1 MTLLCPP
8 ISKRTPGQ
16 LGSNYLNITTM
27 QTFFSAQEL
36 YFHEAISEAF
46 KVMVEDST
54 IFLDEYNQ
62 NSLIIFLVFLFYQII
77 VLIVIREKI
86 ISKLKNDIFKSRGIL
101 NLIPDNFFETN
112 RSRVENLIKKLKD

>member
-1 MTLLCPP
+1 M
-8 ISKRTPGQ
+8 
-16 LGSNYLNITTM
+16 M
-27 QTFFSAQEL
+27 Q
-36 YFHEAISEAF
+36 
-46 KVMVEDST
+46 DST
-54 IFLDEYNQ
+54 IFLDEYSQ

-77 VLIVIREKI
+77 VLIVVREKI

>member
-1 MTLLCPP
+1 ML
-8 ISKRTPGQ
+8 
-16 LGSNYLNITTM
+16 
-27 QTFFSAQEL
+27 
-36 YFHEAISEAF
+36 
-46 KVMVEDST
+46 DST
-54 IFLDEYNQ
+54 IFLDEYSQ

-77 VLIVIREKI
+77 VLIVVREKI

>member
-1 MTLLCPP
+1 MML
-8 ISKRTPGQ
+8 
-16 LGSNYLNITTM
+16 
-27 QTFFSAQEL
+27 
-36 YFHEAISEAF
+36 
-46 KVMVEDST
+46 DST
-54 IFLDEYNQ
+54 IFLDEYSQ

-77 VLIVIREKI
+77 VLIVVREKI

>member
-1 MTLLCPP
+1 
-8 ISKRTPGQ
+8 
-16 LGSNYLNITTM
+16 M

-46 KVMVEDST
+46 NVMVRDST
-54 IFLDEYNQ
+54 DFLDEYGQ
-62 NSLIIFLVFLFYQII
+62 ESLIIFLAFLAYQII
-77 VLIVIREKI
+77 VLIVVREKI

-112 RSRVENLIKKLKD
+112 RNRVENLIKKLKD

>member
-1 MTLLCPP
+1 
-8 ISKRTPGQ
+8 
-16 LGSNYLNITTM
+16 M

-36 YFHEAISEAF
+36 YFHEAITEAL
-46 KVMVEDST
+46 KVMMQDST
-54 IFLDEYNQ
+54 VFLDEYSQ

-77 VLIVIREKI
+77 VLIVVREKI

-112 RSRVENLIKKLKD
+112 RSRVENLITKLKD

>member
-1 MTLLCPP
+1 
-8 ISKRTPGQ
+8 
-16 LGSNYLNITTM
+16 M

-46 KVMVEDST
+46 NVMVRDST
-54 IFLDEYNQ
+54 DFLDEYGQ
-62 NSLIIFLVFLFYQII
+62 ESLIIFLAFLAYQII

-112 RSRVENLIKKLKD
+112 RNRVENLIKKLKD